1 MSEVTII
8 GVGLAKRV
16 FQLHGAYCVQRR
28 VSRASQ
34 KAFTRS
40 VSRVRGT
47 AAQMHDRHGG
57 VRHGAWLG
65 PGIWVAGARRAV
77 DTAGQCEAV
86 RQTPEE

>member
-8 GVGLAKRV
+8 GVGLAKRI
-16 FQLHGAYCVQRR
+16 FQLHGCVQRR

-57 VRHGAWLG
+57 VRHGTWLG
-65 PGIWVAGARRAV
+65 PGIWVAEARRAV
-77 DTAGQCEAV
+77 DTAGICEAV